1 MSVKISFQCIKF
13 KIGEVLVKNKHIK
26 VNLKVLIG
34 QTHNWREEG
43 GDLPCPF
50 SEIGKMCPNFG
61 KNALVAVICG
71 LNFSF
76 QVQF

>member
-13 KIGEVLVKNKHIK
+13 KIGEVLVKSKQIK

-34 QTHNWREEG
+34 QTRNQREEG

-50 SEIGKMCPNFG
+50 S
-61 KNALVAVICG
+61 
-71 LNFSF
+71 
-76 QVQF
+76 